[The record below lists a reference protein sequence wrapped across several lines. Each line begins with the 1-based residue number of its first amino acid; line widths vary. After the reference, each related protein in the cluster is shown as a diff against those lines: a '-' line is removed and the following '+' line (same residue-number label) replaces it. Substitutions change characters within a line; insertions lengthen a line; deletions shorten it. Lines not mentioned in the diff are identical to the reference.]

1 MVVKNDGKN
10 GGIDELWVENEIGFG
25 WISLGWWRS
34 RRCWGAT
41 ISPVL
46 GCDSSMLRCAI
57 GALTGAWMCNQ
68 SSCCFSLSLFYFPG
82 MEINCG
88 ENTSVK
94 YFTGFWGMIYSQ
106 WKFRDNPN
114 TPSGVKYFPETIYC
128 RNKHSLNLKLL
139 NSRSNTSTLLSPC

>member
-1 MVVKNDGKN
+1 MSFGSRTRSVLDGSVL
-10 GGIDELWVENEIGFG
+10 GGDN
-25 WISLGWWRS
+25 LGSVGVRQS
-34 RRCWGAT
+34 CQSWGAT
-41 ISPVL
+41 RRCLDVRSELSSVL
-46 GCDSSMLRCAI
+46 L
-57 GALTGAWMCNQ
+57 
-68 SSCCFSLSLFYFPG
+68 FLSLFYFPG